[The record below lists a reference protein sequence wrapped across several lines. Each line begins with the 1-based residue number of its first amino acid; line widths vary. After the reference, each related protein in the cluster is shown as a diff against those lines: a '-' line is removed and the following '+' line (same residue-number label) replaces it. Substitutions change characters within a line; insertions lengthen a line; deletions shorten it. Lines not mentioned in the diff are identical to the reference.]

1 MSSLSP
7 LHQLV
12 LDNRPLFWGVAESK
26 LSSVSEELVVEVILN
41 YGSLEAVKQLIDI
54 LGLECVADIFYEQ
67 QDRARS
73 NYSALTKNY
82 FNLYFNRHA
91 PRNS

>member
-7 LHQLV
+7 LDQFV
-12 LDNRPLFWGVAESK
+12 LDNKSLFWGVAESK
-26 LSSVSEELVVEVILN
+26 LSSVSEEVVVETILN

-54 LGLECVADIFYEQ
+54 LGLERVAVIFNKQ
-67 QDRARS
+67 QSQART

-91 PRNS
+91 PRHS